1 MNLKA
6 FFPIFMRERKVRI
19 LKFVEVSQHCVLQN
33 YVACVLDMNY
43 DKCVR
48 RYTSR
53 AHVMVLLCSDRYHGQ
68 RDVERNGQDWLKEKL
83 KKHYAYLP
91 VVE

>member
-1 MNLKA
+1 
-6 FFPIFMRERKVRI
+6 MRERKVRI
-19 LKFVEVSQHCVLQN
+19 LNFVEVLQHCVLQN

-53 AHVMVLLCSDRYHGQ
+53 AHVMFLLCSDRYRAQ
-68 RDVERNGQDWLKEKL
+68 RDVERNGQDELKEKL
-83 KKHYAYLP
+83 KKHCVYLS